1 MSSTGEQDKIIGI
14 VHLEEKRTPRRVC
27 STFQYLKRAYKK
39 DWETLIVRECSGR
52 TGRNGFKL
60 KRELV

>member
-39 DWETLIVRECSGR
+39 DWETNCKGMQWQDREEW
-52 TGRNGFKL
+52 L
-60 KRELV
+60 